1 VPESFFQMLFIGSGG
16 ENAANPGFLAVIA
29 QTIIGPVAAFFT
41 FIGSMGNIPLAALLY
56 GHGVSFAGVMA
67 FIFSDLVVLPVLRI
81 NAAYYGW
88 KMSLYILLLLLSG
101 LVVVSIILH
110 YAMVWLDVLPQIGG
124 GQAPAEQE
132 FFSFDY
138 RFMLNLAFLSMSAV
152 MIWLWHRG
160 RGGDDHNHGDDG
172 SASLTE
178 IVLRTLSGVAI
189 AWLAGGLVVPWLNF

>member
-1 VPESFFQMLFIGSGG
+1 
-16 ENAANPGFLAVIA
+16 
-29 QTIIGPVAAFFT
+29 
-41 FIGSMGNIPLAALLY
+41 MGNIPLAALLY

-88 KMSLYILLLLLSG
+88 KMSFYILLLLLSG

-124 GQAPAEQE
+124 GQAPTEQE

-138 RFMLNLAFLSMSAV
+138 RFLLNLVFLAMSAV

-160 RGGDDHNHGDDG
+160 RGGGDHNHGDDG
-172 SASLTE
+172 SASVTE
-178 IVLRTLSGVAI
+178 IMLRTLSGMAV
-189 AWLAGGLVVPWLNF
+189 AWLAGGLVAPWLIF

>member
-1 VPESFFQMLFIGSGG
+1 MGRSC
-16 ENAANPGFLAVIA
+16 PG
-29 QTIIGPVAAFFT
+29 AAFFT
-41 FIGSMGNIPLAALLY
+41 VIGSMGNIPLAALLY

-110 YAMVWLDVLPQIGG
+110 YGMVWLDILPQIGG
-124 GQAPAEQE
+124 GQAPAEQK

-138 RFMLNLAFLSMSAV
+138 RFVLNLVFLAMSAMMV
-152 MIWLWHRG
+152 WLWHRS
-160 RGGDDHNHGDDG
+160 RDDAHGGHDHGD
-172 SASLTE
+172 SASLADK
-178 IVLRTLSGVAI
+178 VLRMVTGAAIVWLVA
-189 AWLAGGLVVPWLNF
+189 GLIVPWLMS